1 MLDATRPAPAD
12 PWVMAWAAD
21 IPRVLSGIANVLQ
34 GGRLTEPVLHKSRRE
49 LKRLRSLLRLAPRS
63 CAILADETREM
74 TGELRRQLGLSRDAT
89 VMLKTLRSLAPEL
102 GEAETRIEPVLSAH
116 HRAVAATLDRSSRR
130 GDRDRIVR
138 LGAVW
143 GGRTVQGDIADL
155 REHAVKTYRQ
165 ARRRAKALGKGKDA
179 ALHPLRKA
187 SVDHQ
192 NHLAF
197 FAMDAKSKMATRHTK
212 VRRLRDQLGL
222 CHDLEVLRDFVRTR
236 ADISAAD
243 LIKLEDVLAKR
254 HRRLVR
260 KSVKLADALLRDKP
274 RDFASWL
281 KGEIGK
287 RPQAENLDVATKS

>member
-12 PWVMAWAAD
+12 NWVMAWAAE
-21 IPRVLSGIANVLQ
+21 IPRVLSGLASALQ
-34 GGRLTEPVLHKSRRE
+34 GGRLTEPVLHKSRRD

-63 CAILADETREM
+63 CALLADETREI
-74 TGELRRQLGLSRDAT
+74 TGELRRSLGLSRDAT
-89 VMLKTLRSLAPEL
+89 VMLKTLRSLAEEL
-102 GEAETRIEPVLSAH
+102 GEAETRIKPVLTAH

-143 GGRTVQGDIADL
+143 RGRAVQGQVADL
-155 REHAVKTYRQ
+155 RQQAVKTYRL

-197 FAMDAKSKMATRHTK
+197 FAAGTKGKIATRHAK
-212 VRRLRDQLGL
+212 VKRLRDQLGL

-236 ADISAAD
+236 ADISAGD
-243 LIKLEDVLAKR
+243 LIKLEEVLAQR
-254 HRRLVR
+254 HRGLVG
-260 KSVKLADALLRDKP
+260 KSIKLADSLLEDKP
-274 RDFASWL
+274 RDFARWL
-281 KGEIGK
+281 KNEMGK
-287 RPQAENLDVATKS
+287 RREAEDGLGAKS